1 MGYSEVQPRP
11 VSSIDSSLL
20 NSVHTNSRRVF
31 MSSIL
36 MPFSVKSSKFL
47 VSYLPFSV
55 KSLKSLFLIIVMLL
69 SNFSYAAPAI
79 IPRPP
84 EIAAT
89 SYILIDAKTG
99 HILIEENADEALP
112 PASLTKIMTAYV
124 AIEEI
129 LGGNLALADEVHI
142 SEKAWRMEGSK
153 MFVRVDTQVEVAD
166 LLRGIIIQSGNDASV
181 AMAEHIAGSEEAFAD
196 MMNQYAEVLGLSHS
210 YFMNS
215 SGLDT
220 ELYYNTMS
228 ARDLSVLAS
237 VTISRHAEF
246 YPMYAEREFTYN
258 DIRQSNRNSL
268 LFRDRN
274 VDGMKTGWT
283 DAAGYCL
290 VASAERDGMRLISVV
305 MGTASEETRA
315 IETQKLLTYGFR
327 YYETHKLYDSN
338 QVLTNV
344 PVYSGVQNSV
354 DLGIQDEVYIT
365 IPRGQS
371 GAMSATVDV
380 DEIIRAPLSDRQ
392 IMGEVRVVLDNDILY
407 QGDVISM
414 QAVEQGGLLKRFVDW
429 ITLVS
434 SSIFSD

>member
-1 MGYSEVQPRP
+1 MSSFSIATSSKNNPPR
-11 VSSIDSSLL
+11 SRALSLL
-20 NSVHTNSRRVF
+20 LVVF
-31 MSSIL
+31 IL
-36 MPFSVKSSKFL
+36 A
-47 VSYLPFSV
+47 
-55 KSLKSLFLIIVMLL
+55 
-69 SNFSYAAPAI
+69 SNFSFAAPAI

-89 SYILIDAKTG
+89 SYILLDAKTG
-99 HILIEENADEALP
+99 QVLIEENADEALP

-124 AIEEI
+124 VTEEI
-129 LGGNLALADEVHI
+129 LSGNLALSDEVHI

-153 MFVRVDTQVEVAD
+153 MFVGVDTQVEVED

-196 MMNQYAEVLGLSHS
+196 MMNQYAEVLGLSQTF
-210 YFMNS
+210 FMNA

-228 ARDLSVLAS
+228 ARDLAKLAQA
-237 VTISRHAEF
+237 TISRHAQF
-246 YPMYAEREFTYN
+246 YPMYSEREFTYN
-258 DIRQSNRNSL
+258 DIRQSNRNTL

-305 MGTASEETRA
+305 MGTASEEARA

-344 PVYSGVQNSV
+344 PVYSGALNAV
-354 DLGIQDEVYIT
+354 DLGIEDEVYIT
-365 IPRGQS
+365 IPRGQAES
-371 GAMSATVDV
+371 MTATVDV

-392 IMGEVRVVLDNDILY
+392 IMGEVRVVLDNNILY
-407 QGDVISM
+407 QGDVVSM
-414 QAVEQGGLLKRFVDW
+414 QAVEQGGILKRFVDW
-429 ITLVS
+429 ITLL
-434 SSIFSD
+434 FSNMFSG

>member
-1 MGYSEVQPRP
+1 MSFFPI
-11 VSSIDSSLL
+11 SSCSISLAPKH
-20 NSVHTNSRRVF
+20 SAQRKRV
-31 MSSIL
+31 L
-36 MPFSVKSSKFL
+36 C
-47 VSYLPFSV
+47 
-55 KSLKSLFLIIVMLL
+55 LIVAAVMCA
-69 SNFSYAAPAI
+69 SNFSFAAPAI

-84 EIAAT
+84 EIAGT

-124 AIEEI
+124 ATEEI
-129 LGGNLALADEVHI
+129 LNGNLALTDEVHI

-153 MFVRVDTQVEVAD
+153 MFIGVDTMVEVED

-181 AMAEHIAGSEEAFAD
+181 AIAEHIAGSEEAFAD
-196 MMNQYAEVLGLSHS
+196 MMNQYAEVLGLSQS
-210 YFMNS
+210 FFMNV

-228 ARDLSVLAS
+228 ARDLAVLAQA
-237 VTISRHAEF
+237 TISKHAQF
-246 YPMYAEREFTYN
+246 YPLYAEREFTYN
-258 DIRQSNRNSL
+258 GIRQSNRNSL

-305 MGTASEETRA
+305 MGTASEEARA

-344 PVYSGVQNSV
+344 PIFSGEQNSV
-354 DLGIQDEVYIT
+354 DLGIEDEVYIT
-365 IPRGQS
+365 IPRGQA
-371 GAMSATVDV
+371 GAMTATVDV
-380 DEIIRAPLSDRQ
+380 DEVIRAPLRDRQ
-392 IMGEVRVVLDNDILY
+392 IMGEVRVVLDNNILY
-407 QGDVISM
+407 QGNVVSM
-414 QAVEQGGLLKRFVDW
+414 QAVEQGGFLKRFVDW
-429 ITLVS
+429 ITLLFS
-434 SSIFSD
+434 SMFSG